1 MKYNRLP
8 LLLVIVITALLS
20 CNAKNNEARYSITGT
35 IQNSENKKLVLQE
48 VPFDGKEMITLDSV
62 TLKKDGKYNFDFIS
76 KTEGL
81 YILAI
86 ENDSIHNFSIV
97 FVNDEK
103 NIQIN
108 ADPGKMETYLIKG
121 SKTSESLLAFLKEY
135 KSKDIGIFETMNKL
149 AELQNANGAGAAI
162 DTLQKERNI
171 KIADLNTFTQNAI
184 NNATHHSMIYYLLG
198 LSMRSMETSQVLA
211 LAKAAAE
218 KTKSEALVNFATSL
232 GNQIQSNVKPGA
244 IAIGQ
249 PAPEIALA
257 DPKGKIITLSSF
269 KGKYVLVDFWASWCG
284 PCRGENPNVVQAY
297 EKFKKKNF
305 TVLGVSL
312 DESKEDWEDAIKADN
327 LNWQHISDLKKWEST
342 VVSTYKIEG
351 IPYNV
356 LVDPNGIV
364 VATELRG
371 PALEEALNKFIK
383 D

>member
-184 NNATHHSMIYYLLG
+184 NNATHPSMIYYLLG

>member
-8 LLLVIVITALLS
+8 LLFIIVITALLS
-20 CNAKNNEARYSITGT
+20 CNSKNNEARYSIAGT

-48 VPFDGKEMITLDSV
+48 VPFNGKEIITLDSV

-86 ENDSIHNFSIV
+86 ENDTIHNFSIV

-121 SKTSESLLAFLKEY
+121 SNTSAALLTFLKEY
-135 KSKDIGIFETMNKL
+135 KSKDISIFETMNKL
-149 AELQNANGAGAAI
+149 AELQNTNGAGAAI
-162 DTLQKERNI
+162 DTLQKERNN
-171 KIADLNTFTQNAI
+171 KITALNTFTQNAI
-184 NNATHHSMIYYLLG
+184 NNATNPSMIYYLLG
-198 LSMRSMETSQVLA
+198 LSLRSMETSQVLA

-218 KTKSEALVNFATSL
+218 KTKSETLVNFAASL

-249 PAPEIALA
+249 PAPEIALS
-257 DPKGKIITLSSF
+257 DPKGKIVTLSSF

-284 PCRGENPNVVQAY
+284 PCRGENPNVVDAY

-312 DESKEDWEDAIKADN
+312 DENKEDWEDAIKADK
-327 LNWQHISDLKKWEST
+327 LSWQHISDLKKWEST

-364 VATELRG
+364 IATELRG
-371 PALEEALNKFIK
+371 PALEETLKKFIK

>member
-1 MKYNRLP
+1 MKYNRLS

-184 NNATHHSMIYYLLG
+184 NNATHPSMIYYLLG

-371 PALEEALNKFIK
+371 PALEEALNNFIK

>member
-1 MKYNRLP
+1 MKYNSLRL
-8 LLLVIVITALLS
+8 LFIIVITALLS
-20 CNAKNNEARYSITGT
+20 CNTKNDEARYSIAGT

-48 VPFDGKEMITLDSV
+48 VPFDGKEIITLDSV
-62 TLKKDGKYNFDFIS
+62 TLKKDGKYNFEFIS

-86 ENDSIHNFSIV
+86 ENDTLHNFSIV

-108 ADPGKMETYLIKG
+108 ADPGKMETYTIKG
-121 SKTSESLLAFLKEY
+121 SNTSASLLTFLKEY
-135 KSKDIGIFETMNKL
+135 KAKDIGIFETMNKL
-149 AELQNANGAGAAI
+149 AELQNSNGAGAAI
-162 DTLQKERNI
+162 DTLQKERNN

-184 NNATHHSMIYYLLG
+184 NNASNASMIYYLLG

-232 GNQIQSNVKPGA
+232 GNQIQTNVKPGA

-284 PCRGENPNVVQAY
+284 PCRGENPNVVEAY

-364 VATELRG
+364 IATELRG
-371 PALEEALNKFIK
+371 PALEETLKKYIK
-383 D
+383 E

>member
-1 MKYNRLP
+1 MKYNPLRL
-8 LLLVIVITALLS
+8 LFIIMITALLS
-20 CNAKNNEARYSITGT
+20 CNTKNNEARYSITGT
-35 IQNSENKKLVLQE
+35 IQNSENKKLILQE
-48 VPFDGKEMITLDSV
+48 VPFDGKEIITLDSV
-62 TLKKDGKYNFDFIS
+62 TLKKDGKYNFEFIS

-86 ENDSIHNFSIV
+86 ENDTLHNFSIV
-97 FVNDEK
+97 FVNDDK

-108 ADPGKMETYLIKG
+108 ADPGKMETYSIKG
-121 SKTSESLLAFLKEY
+121 SNTSASLLAFLKEY
-135 KSKDIGIFETMNKL
+135 KSKDISIFETMNKL
-149 AELQNANGAGAAI
+149 AELQNSNGAGAEI
-162 DTLQKERNI
+162 NNLQKERNN
-171 KIADLNTFTQNAI
+171 KIAALNTFTQNTI
-184 NNATHHSMIYYLLG
+184 NNSSNASMIYYLLG

-218 KTKSEALVNFATSL
+218 KTKSEVLVNFATSL
-232 GNQIQSNVKPGA
+232 GNQIQTNVKPGA

-284 PCRGENPNVVQAY
+284 PCRGENPNVVEAY

-364 VATELRG
+364 IATELRG
-371 PALEEALNKFIK
+371 PALEETLKKYIK
-383 D
+383 E

>member
-1 MKYNRLP
+1 M
-8 LLLVIVITALLS
+8 IVITALLS
-20 CNAKNNEARYSITGT
+20 CNTKNNEARYSIAGT

-48 VPFDGKEMITLDSV
+48 VPFDGKEIITLDSV
-62 TLKKDGKYNFDFIS
+62 TLKKDGKYNFEFIS

-86 ENDSIHNFSIV
+86 ENDTLHNFSIV

-108 ADPGKMETYLIKG
+108 ADPGKMETYTIKG
-121 SKTSESLLAFLKEY
+121 SNTSASLLTFLKEY
-135 KSKDIGIFETMNKL
+135 KAKDIGIFETMNKL
-149 AELQNANGAGAAI
+149 AELQNSNGAGAAI
-162 DTLQKERNI
+162 DTLQKERNN

-184 NNATHHSMIYYLLG
+184 NNASNASMIYYLLG

-232 GNQIQSNVKPGA
+232 GNQIQTNVKPGA

-284 PCRGENPNVVQAY
+284 PCRGENPNVVEAY

-364 VATELRG
+364 IATELRG
-371 PALEEALNKFIK
+371 PALEETLKKYIK
-383 D
+383 E

>member
-1 MKYNRLP
+1 MKYNSLRL
-8 LLLVIVITALLS
+8 LFIIVMTALLS
-20 CNAKNNEARYSITGT
+20 CNAKNNEGRYSIAGT

-48 VPFDGKEMITLDSV
+48 VPFDGKEIITLDSV
-62 TLKKDGKYNFDFIS
+62 TLKKDGKYNFNFIS

-86 ENDSIHNFSIV
+86 ENDTLHNFSIV

-108 ADPGKMETYLIKG
+108 ADPGKMETYTIKG
-121 SKTSESLLAFLKEY
+121 SNTSASLLTFLKEY

-149 AELQNANGAGAAI
+149 AELQNSNGAGAAI
-162 DTLQKERNI
+162 DTLQKERNN

-184 NNATHHSMIYYLLG
+184 NNASNASMIYYLLG

-232 GNQIQSNVKPGA
+232 GNQIQTNVKPGA

-249 PAPEIALA
+249 PAPEIALS

-364 VATELRG
+364 IATELRG
-371 PALEEALNKFIK
+371 PALEETLKKYIK
-383 D
+383 E

>member
-1 MKYNRLP
+1 MKYNSLRL
-8 LLLVIVITALLS
+8 LFMIVITALLS
-20 CNAKNNEARYSITGT
+20 CNTKNNEARYSIAGT

-48 VPFDGKEMITLDSV
+48 VPFDGKEIITLDSV
-62 TLKKDGKYNFDFIS
+62 TLKKDGKYNFEFIS

-86 ENDSIHNFSIV
+86 ENDTLHNFSIV

-108 ADPGKMETYLIKG
+108 ADPGKMETYTIKG
-121 SKTSESLLAFLKEY
+121 SNTSASLLTFLKEY
-135 KSKDIGIFETMNKL
+135 KAKDIGIFETMNKL
-149 AELQNANGAGAAI
+149 AELQNSNGAGAAI
-162 DTLQKERNI
+162 DTLQKERNN

-184 NNATHHSMIYYLLG
+184 NNASNASMIYYLLG

-232 GNQIQSNVKPGA
+232 GNQIQTNVKPGA

-284 PCRGENPNVVQAY
+284 PCRGENPNVVEAY

-364 VATELRG
+364 IATELRG
-371 PALEEALNKFIK
+371 PALEETLKKYIK
-383 D
+383 E

>member
-1 MKYNRLP
+1 MKYNRLS

-48 VPFDGKEMITLDSV
+48 VPIDGKEMITLDSV

-184 NNATHHSMIYYLLG
+184 NNATHPSMIYYLLG

>member
-1 MKYNRLP
+1 MKYNSLRL
-8 LLLVIVITALLS
+8 LFIIVMTALLS
-20 CNAKNNEARYSITGT
+20 CNAKNNEGRYSIAGT

-48 VPFDGKEMITLDSV
+48 VPFDGKEIITLDSV
-62 TLKKDGKYNFDFIS
+62 TLKKDGNYNFNFIS

-86 ENDSIHNFSIV
+86 ENDTLHNFSIV

-108 ADPGKMETYLIKG
+108 ADPGKMETYTIKG
-121 SKTSESLLAFLKEY
+121 SNTSASLLTFLKEY

-149 AELQNANGAGAAI
+149 AELQNSNGAGAAI
-162 DTLQKERNI
+162 DTLQKERNN

-184 NNATHHSMIYYLLG
+184 NNASNASMIYYLLG

-232 GNQIQSNVKPGA
+232 GNQIQTNVKPGA

-249 PAPEIALA
+249 PAPEIALS

-364 VATELRG
+364 IATELRG
-371 PALEEALNKFIK
+371 PALEETLKKFIK
-383 D
+383 E

>member
-1 MKYNRLP
+1 MKYNRLS

-108 ADPGKMETYLIKG
+108 ADPGKMETYLING

-184 NNATHHSMIYYLLG
+184 NNATHPSMIYYLLG

>member
-1 MKYNRLP
+1 MKYNSLRL
-8 LLLVIVITALLS
+8 LFIIVMTALLS
-20 CNAKNNEARYSITGT
+20 CNAKNNEGRYSIAGT

-48 VPFDGKEMITLDSV
+48 VPFDGKEIITLDSV
-62 TLKKDGKYNFDFIS
+62 TLKKDGKYNFNFIS

-86 ENDSIHNFSIV
+86 ENDTLHNFSIV

-108 ADPGKMETYLIKG
+108 ADPGKMETYTIKG
-121 SKTSESLLAFLKEY
+121 SNTSASLLTFLKEY

-149 AELQNANGAGAAI
+149 AELQNSNGAGAAI
-162 DTLQKERNI
+162 DTLQKERNN

-184 NNATHHSMIYYLLG
+184 NNASNASMIYYLLG

-232 GNQIQSNVKPGA
+232 GNQIQTNVKPGA

-249 PAPEIALA
+249 PAPEIALS

-364 VATELRG
+364 IATELRG
-371 PALEEALNKFIK
+371 PALEETLKKFIK
-383 D
+383 E

>member
-1 MKYNRLP
+1 MKYNSLRL
-8 LLLVIVITALLS
+8 LFMIVITALLS
-20 CNAKNNEARYSITGT
+20 CNTKNNEARYSIAGT

-48 VPFDGKEMITLDSV
+48 VPFDGKEIITLDSV
-62 TLKKDGKYNFDFIS
+62 TLKKDGKYNFEFIS

-86 ENDSIHNFSIV
+86 ENDTLHNFSIV

-108 ADPGKMETYLIKG
+108 ADPGKMETYTIKG
-121 SKTSESLLAFLKEY
+121 SNTSAYLLTFLKEY
-135 KSKDIGIFETMNKL
+135 KAKDIGIFETMNKL
-149 AELQNANGAGAAI
+149 AELQNSNGAGAAI
-162 DTLQKERNI
+162 DTLQKERNN

-184 NNATHHSMIYYLLG
+184 NNASNASLIYYLLG

-232 GNQIQSNVKPGA
+232 GNQIQTNVKPGA

-364 VATELRG
+364 IATELRG
-371 PALEEALNKFIK
+371 PALEETLKKYIK
-383 D
+383 E

>member
-1 MKYNRLP
+1 MKYNPLRL
-8 LLLVIVITALLS
+8 LFIIVITALLS
-20 CNAKNNEARYSITGT
+20 CNTKNNEARYSIAGT

-48 VPFDGKEMITLDSV
+48 VPFDGKEIITLDSV
-62 TLKKDGKYNFDFIS
+62 TLKKDGKYNFEFIS

-86 ENDSIHNFSIV
+86 ENDTLHNFSIV

-108 ADPGKMETYLIKG
+108 ADPGKMETYTIKG
-121 SKTSESLLAFLKEY
+121 SNTSASLLTFLKEY
-135 KSKDIGIFETMNKL
+135 KAKDIGIFETMNKL
-149 AELQNANGAGAAI
+149 AELQNSNGAGAAI
-162 DTLQKERNI
+162 DTLQKERNN

-184 NNATHHSMIYYLLG
+184 NNASNASMIYYLLG

-232 GNQIQSNVKPGA
+232 GNQIQTNVKPGA

-284 PCRGENPNVVQAY
+284 PCRGENPNVVEAY

-364 VATELRG
+364 IATELRG
-371 PALEEALNKFIK
+371 PALEETLKKYIK
-383 D
+383 E

>member
-1 MKYNRLP
+1 MKYNRLTI
-8 LLLVIVITALLS
+8 LFLIVIAALLS
-20 CNAKNNEARYSITGT
+20 CNAKNNEARYSIAGT

-48 VPFDGKEMITLDSV
+48 VPFDGKEIITLDSV

-76 KTEGL
+76 KTAGL

-108 ADPGKMETYLIKG
+108 ADPGKIETYLIKG
-121 SKTSESLLAFLKEY
+121 SNTSASLLNFLKEY

-149 AELQNANGAGAAI
+149 AELQNANGGGAAI
-162 DTLQKERNI
+162 DSLQKERNN
-171 KIADLNTFTQNAI
+171 KIANLNTFTQNAI
-184 NNATHHSMIYYLLG
+184 NNASNPSMIYYLLG

-297 EKFKKKNF
+297 EKYKKKNF
-305 TVLGVSL
+305 TILGVSL

-327 LNWQHISDLKKWEST
+327 LSWQHISDLKKWEST

-364 VATELRG
+364 IATELRG
-371 PALEEALNKFIK
+371 PALEETLKKYIK
-383 D
+383 E

>member
-135 KSKDIGIFETMNKL
+135 KSKDIDIFEIMNKL
-149 AELQNANGAGAAI
+149 AELQNANGGGAAI

-184 NNATHHSMIYYLLG
+184 NNATHPSMIYYLLG

>member
-1 MKYNRLP
+1 MKYNSLRL
-8 LLLVIVITALLS
+8 LFIIVMTALLS
-20 CNAKNNEARYSITGT
+20 CNAKNNESRYSIAGT

-48 VPFDGKEMITLDSV
+48 VPFDGKEIITLDSV
-62 TLKKDGKYNFDFIS
+62 TLKKDGKYNFEFIS

-86 ENDSIHNFSIV
+86 ENDSLHNFSIV

-108 ADPGKMETYLIKG
+108 ADPGKMETYTIKG
-121 SKTSESLLAFLKEY
+121 SNTSASLLTFLKEY
-135 KSKDIGIFETMNKL
+135 KAKDVGIFETMNKL
-149 AELQNANGAGAAI
+149 AELQNSNGAGAAI
-162 DTLQKERNI
+162 DTLQKERNN
-171 KIADLNTFTQNAI
+171 KIADLNTFTQNEI
-184 NNATHHSMIYYLLG
+184 NNASNASMIYYLLG

-232 GNQIQSNVKPGA
+232 GNQIQTNVKPGA

-284 PCRGENPNVVQAY
+284 PCRGENPNVVEAY

-305 TVLGVSL
+305 TILGVSL
-312 DESKEDWEDAIKADN
+312 DDSKEDWEDAIKTDN

-364 VATELRG
+364 IATELRG
-371 PALEEALNKFIK
+371 SALEETLKKYIK
-383 D
+383 E

>member
-1 MKYNRLP
+1 MKYNSLRL
-8 LLLVIVITALLS
+8 LFIIVITALLS
-20 CNAKNNEARYSITGT
+20 CNTKNNQARYSIAGT

-48 VPFDGKEMITLDSV
+48 VPFDGKEIITLDSV
-62 TLKKDGKYNFDFIS
+62 TLKKDGKFNFEFIS

-86 ENDSIHNFSIV
+86 ENDTLHNFSIV

-108 ADPGKMETYLIKG
+108 ADPGKMETYTIKG
-121 SKTSESLLAFLKEY
+121 SNTSASLLTFLKEY
-135 KSKDIGIFETMNKL
+135 KAKDIGIFETMNKL
-149 AELQNANGAGAAI
+149 AELQNSNGAGAAI
-162 DTLQKERNI
+162 DTLQKERNN
-171 KIADLNTFTQNAI
+171 KIADLNTFTQNTI
-184 NNATHHSMIYYLLG
+184 NNASNASMIYYLLG

-232 GNQIQSNVKPGA
+232 GNQIQTNVKPGA

-364 VATELRG
+364 IATELRG
-371 PALEEALNKFIK
+371 PALEETLKKYIK
-383 D
+383 E

>member
-1 MKYNRLP
+1 MKYNRLS

-184 NNATHHSMIYYLLG
+184 NNATHPSMIYYLLG

>member
-1 MKYNRLP
+1 
-8 LLLVIVITALLS
+8 
-20 CNAKNNEARYSITGT
+20 
-35 IQNSENKKLVLQE
+35 
-48 VPFDGKEMITLDSV
+48 
-62 TLKKDGKYNFDFIS
+62 
-76 KTEGL
+76 
-81 YILAI
+81 
-86 ENDSIHNFSIV
+86 
-97 FVNDEK
+97 
-103 NIQIN
+103 
-108 ADPGKMETYLIKG
+108 
-121 SKTSESLLAFLKEY
+121 
-135 KSKDIGIFETMNKL
+135 
-149 AELQNANGAGAAI
+149 
-162 DTLQKERNI
+162 
-171 KIADLNTFTQNAI
+171 
-184 NNATHHSMIYYLLG
+184 
-198 LSMRSMETSQVLA
+198 METSQVLA

-232 GNQIQSNVKPGA
+232 GNQIQTNVKPGA
-244 IAIGQ
+244 ITIGQ

-364 VATELRG
+364 IATELRG
-371 PALEEALNKFIK
+371 PALEETLKKYIK
-383 D
+383 E